1 MARGK
6 ARKIVSRVVGAA
18 FLLGVI
24 ALIVVASL
32 PKPVPVDAAEVE
44 RGVLEV
50 TIDEAGRTRV
60 KDRYTISAPLAG
72 TLARIELRPGDTVEE
87 GAV

>member
-44 RGVLEV
+44 RGSTGWLW
-50 TIDEAGRTRV
+50 
-60 KDRYTISAPLAG
+60 
-72 TLARIELRPGDTVEE
+72 
-87 GAV
+87 

>member
-44 RGVLEV
+44 RTGYVEALLRASGGGGCSRHV
-50 TIDEAGRTRV
+50 TVT
-60 KDRYTISAPLAG
+60 
-72 TLARIELRPGDTVEE
+72 
-87 GAV
+87 